1 MEESREKCEIFR
13 NYMFVSYRAFN
24 QDHYSADFLKPINF
38 YNIVFKH
45 GILTVS
51 QISDTENGAS

>member
-24 QDHYSADFLKPINF
+24 QDHYSVDFLKPINF

-51 QISDTENGAS
+51 QISDTEEWR